1 MAQKGGWPLYM
12 KILKGEESGDKY
24 DLRCYNCQIVYEF
37 QRGRIFSKIQDEV
50 RRAIEKK
57 GIRVA

>member
-1 MAQKGGWPLYM
+1 M